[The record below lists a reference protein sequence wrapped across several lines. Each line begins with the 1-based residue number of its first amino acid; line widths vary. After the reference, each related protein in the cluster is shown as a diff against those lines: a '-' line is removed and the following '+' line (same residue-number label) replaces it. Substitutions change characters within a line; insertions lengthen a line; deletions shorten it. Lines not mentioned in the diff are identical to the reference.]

1 MMANRQPMKREYIAR
16 QHVRSGPMKMDEEQS
31 FQIAHRHELSALEDH
46 VGMRLDQFVT
56 KSVPDLSRS
65 YAQTLID
72 DGMVT
77 VDGMDR
83 RSSFKI
89 SAGESISVEIPETE
103 SMELQPEAIPLDVL
117 YEDDGIIV
125 LNKPAGMVVHPAPG
139 HPGGTLVNALLH
151 HAPEIS
157 VAGSTRPGIVHR
169 LDKDTSG
176 VMVVAKTDHASQ
188 SLVEQWSQGKVR
200 KRYVAIVAGVVAEEE
215 AIVDVPIA
223 RHRTD
228 RKRMGVDRDGKA
240 AVTQLSVTER
250 FADTTLL
257 DIDLRTGRTHQIRV
271 HMAYIRHSIIGDNVY
286 GGATSARLAKELNAR
301 RQMLHA
307 AILGF
312 VVPGSGEPMEFQ
324 APLPADIE
332 RVLARLRSEGT

>member
-1 MMANRQPMKREYIAR
+1 MKT
-16 QHVRSGPMKMDEEQS
+16 DEAQS
-31 FQIAHRHELSALEDH
+31 FQIAYRHELSVLEAH
-46 VGMRLDQFVT
+46 AGMRLDQFVT
-56 KSVPDLSRS
+56 KSIPDLSRS

-77 VDGMDR
+77 VDGLDR

-89 SAGESISVEIPETE
+89 SEGDAVTVEIPETE
-103 SMELQPEAIPLDVL
+103 PMELQPEAIPLDVL
-117 YEDDGIIV
+117 YEDGGIIV

-157 VAGSTRPGIVHR
+157 VSGSTRPGIVHR

-176 VMVVAKTDHASQ
+176 VMVVAKTDQASQ
-188 SLVEQWSQGKVR
+188 SLIDQWAQGKVR
-200 KRYVAIVAGVVAEEE
+200 KRYLAIVAGVVAEEE

-228 RKRMGVDRDGKA
+228 RKRMGVDRDGKS
-240 AVTQLSVTER
+240 AVTQLSVLER
-250 FADTTLL
+250 YDESSLL

-271 HMAYIRHSIIGDNVY
+271 HMAYIRHPIIGDKVY
-286 GGATSARLAKELNAR
+286 GGGTSARIAQELNAR

-307 AILGF
+307 ATLGLA
-312 VVPGSGEPMEFQ
+312 VPGTSETTEFQ
-324 APLPADIE
+324 APLPADME
-332 RVLARLRSEGT
+332 RVLAQLRSEGA

>member
-1 MMANRQPMKREYIAR
+1 
-16 QHVRSGPMKMDEEQS
+16 MKMDEGQS
-31 FQIAHRHELSALEDH
+31 FQIAQRHELPALDSHE
-46 VGMRLDQFVT
+46 GMRLDQFVT
-56 KSVPDLSRS
+56 KSVPDISRS
-65 YAQTLID
+65 YVQALIN

-89 SAGESISVEIPETE
+89 SAGETVFVEIPETE
-103 SMELQPEAIPLDVL
+103 PMELQPEAIPLDVL
-117 YEDDGIIV
+117 YEDDGIVV

-157 VAGSTRPGIVHR
+157 VSGSTRPGIVHR

-176 VMVVAKTDHASQ
+176 VMVVAKTDRASH
-188 SLVEQWSQGKVR
+188 SLVDQWGQGKVR
-200 KRYVAIVAGVVAEEE
+200 KRYLALVAGVVAEEE

-228 RKRMGVDRDGKA
+228 RKRMGVDRDGKS
-240 AVTQLSVTER
+240 AVTQLSVIER
-250 FADTTLL
+250 FGETSLL

-271 HMAYIRHSIIGDNVY
+271 HMAYIRHPIIGDKVY
-286 GGATSARLAKELNAR
+286 GGATSARLAHEFQAR

-307 AILGF
+307 ATLGF
-312 VVPGSGEPMEFQ
+312 AIPDSGESMEFE
-324 APLPADIE
+324 APMPADME
-332 RVLARLRSEGT
+332 RVLNRLRSEGA